1 MARQYTKEQL
11 DAIYARGGTLLVSAA
26 AGSGKT
32 SVLVERVIE
41 RILDKKHP
49 CDVDKLLVVTFSN
62 AAAAEMKERVRER
75 LSALLQETPDDPY
88 LRRQQMLL
96 SKANISTVHAFCLK
110 LIRDHF
116 QLLDISPNMRI
127 AEEGEL
133 SLLRRQAVEEVIGEF
148 YEHEDNGAFED
159 VVELF
164 SSFRDDARLIQTVFV
179 LYDFL
184 CSHPFPEQWLKEK
197 LALYDPEL
205 PLGESVWGDRL
216 LEADH
221 NLLSFAKELCEQSLT
236 LIESDERLTKAY
248 HAACSDDLA
257 FVLACLEDVKQ
268 KDFCRLYSRARSF
281 SFSRLGALRKFEDEA
296 VKTKLKS
303 SRDMVKDLVAQLK
316 EHLLC
321 CTEEEYL
328 EDIRWLKPRITAL
341 FSLVQAFSQ
350 RFSDAKKARNLI
362 DFSDIEHF
370 AIRLLAVPEG
380 NTFHRT
386 PLAKEIS
393 SRFEEVLV
401 DEYQD
406 TNEAQDTIFQA
417 ISRGGNNLFMVG
429 DVKQSIYRFRQ
440 AMPEL
445 FLRKNENYGLYDATH
460 YPAKILLHK
469 NFRSRT
475 GVTDGINFFFSQ
487 LMSREIGEIDYK
499 EEESLIPGAQYPER
513 ESPCVTLHALDAGE
527 KAKEESSAEFEA
539 QYVARLVEEIL
550 TSKMPVTEGGV
561 TRPVR
566 PGDICILLRSVKG
579 KSAAYA
585 KALEEID
592 RPTRYESS
600 DGFFDSRE
608 ISTML
613 ALLKALD
620 DPFDDISL
628 MAVLASELFSFSFDE
643 LARLR
648 LHDRYA
654 PLSLN
659 LRAMAGEGEEH
670 CRQAQEFLER
680 FRRYAQ
686 TMRAGELMELIYSET
701 LFDTLMAAEQ
711 NGAVR
716 RANLRLLLDYAAR
729 FEESGYR
736 GLSDFIRFLSRLQE
750 QGTDLAPA
758 NLTEIDDAVRIMSI
772 HKSKGLEFPVCILAD
787 LGKRFN
793 KSDLTSQ
800 TLVHGQLGF
809 ATKRRDE
816 SDRIFS
822 TLPYEMMKLELENS
836 MLSEEM
842 RVLYVAMTRAKENLH
857 LVVTQGDLQ
866 RKLAKLAAGLPDN
879 GKIPAMTVRSAS
891 GYGDWILCAALRHPD
906 GGELRELSGLPVATA
921 PCTGN
926 MRVLVSYPDSA
937 RAVPEDGAP
946 EQPLPACEPDEN
958 LVRELIGRASY
969 RYPYEE
975 ETRTPS
981 KVAVSEAAEQETRR
995 QYAFTARPRFET
1007 GQALTPAQRG
1017 TIMHQFLQ
1025 FADFDACEQ
1034 DISAEIARLVNQR
1047 FFTPGEAEI
1056 LDKTILSRFFATGLY
1071 RRIRSS
1077 PKHWR
1082 ERRFLVNLDYSLC
1095 TGRPEDAG
1103 REVVVQ
1109 GVCDFVFE
1117 EEDGLVIVDYKTD
1130 RVHRVEE
1137 LSERYGR
1144 QLLIYR
1150 LAMEQ
1155 MTGKHVKECV
1165 LYSIELGR
1173 ALSLFG

>member
-41 RILDKKHP
+41 RILDKEHP
-49 CDVDKLLVVTFSN
+49 CDVDRLLVVTFSN
-62 AAAAEMKERVRER
+62 AAAAEMKERVRAR
-75 LSALLQETPDDPY
+75 LSALLKENPDDRF

-110 LIRDHF
+110 LIREHF

-133 SLLRRQAVEEVIGEF
+133 SLLRQQAVEEVIGEF
-148 YEHEDNGAFED
+148 YEQENNGAFED

-164 SSFRDDARLIQTVFV
+164 SSFRDDTRLIQTVFV

-184 CSHPFPEQWLKEK
+184 CSHPFPKQWLGEK
-197 LALYDPEL
+197 LALYDPSV
-205 PLGESVWGDRL
+205 PLTKSTWGRRL
-216 LEADH
+216 FAYAQD
-221 NLLSFAKELCEQSLT
+221 LLAFAKELCEESLMI
-236 LIESDERLTKAY
+236 IESDERLTKAY
-248 HAACSDDLA
+248 QAAYSDDLA
-257 FVLACLEDVKQ
+257 FVLAALGDAMRGDYGLLK
-268 KDFCRLYSRARSF
+268 SRVQSF
-281 SFSRLGALRKFEDEA
+281 SFTRLGALRNYEDETA
-296 VKTKLKS
+296 KTKLKS
-303 SRDMVKDLVAQLK
+303 SREMVKELVSQLK

-328 EDIRWLKPRITAL
+328 EDIRWMQPRLATL
-341 FSLVQAFSQ
+341 FSLVETFSE
-350 RFSDAKKARNLI
+350 RFAALKKSRNLI

-380 NTFHRT
+380 KTFRRT
-386 PLAKEIS
+386 TLAKELS
-393 SRFEEVLV
+393 ARFEEVLV

-417 ISRGGNNLFMVG
+417 ISRDGNNLFMVG

-445 FLRKNENYGLYDATH
+445 FLRKNAEYLLYDGEH
-460 YPAKILLHK
+460 YPAKIILHK
-469 NFRSRT
+469 NFRSRA
-475 GVTDGINFFFSQ
+475 GVTDGVNFFFSQ
-487 LMSREIGEIDYK
+487 LMSREMGEIDYN
-499 EEESLIPGAQYPER
+499 EEESLIPGARYPQS

-539 QYVARLVEEIL
+539 QYVSGLVEKIL
-550 TSKMPVTEGGV
+550 RSRMPVTDGGIQ
-561 TRPVR
+561 RPVQ

-579 KSAAYA
+579 KSAVYA

-592 RPTRYESS
+592 TPARFESS

-608 ISTML
+608 ISVML
-613 ALLKALD
+613 ALLKVLD
-620 DPFDDISL
+620 DPFDDISM
-628 MAVLASELFSFSFDE
+628 MAVLASELFSFTFDE
-643 LARLR
+643 LAELR

-659 LRAMAGEGEEH
+659 LRAKAQEGQAH
-670 CRQAQEFLER
+670 CIQAQAFFER

-686 TMRAGELMELIYSET
+686 TMRAGELIELIYSET
-701 LFDTLMAAEQ
+701 LFDTLMAAQ
-711 NGAVR
+711 PNGAVR

-736 GLSDFIRFLSRLQE
+736 GLSDFIRFLSQLEE
-750 QGTDLAPA
+750 QGTDLAPV
-758 NLTEIDDAVRIMSI
+758 NLTDIDNAVRIMSI

-793 KSDLTSQ
+793 KNDLTSQ
-800 TLVHGQLGF
+800 TLVHGDLGF

-816 SDRIFS
+816 LDRIFP

-842 RVLYVAMTRAKENLH
+842 RVLYVAMTRAKESLH
-857 LVVTQGDLQ
+857 LVVTQPNLQ
-866 RKLAKLAAGLPDN
+866 RKLTKLAAGLSDTD
-879 GKIPAMTVRSAS
+879 KLPAVTVRNAS
-891 GYGDWILCAALRHPD
+891 GYGDWVLSAALRHPD
-906 GGELRELSGLPVATA
+906 GGELRKLAGLPVPLASAVGT
-921 PCTGN
+921 
-926 MRVLVSYPDSA
+926 MRVVVSYPDKTT
-937 RAVPEDGAP
+937 RADTHPPRQPSCAP
-946 EQPLPACEPDEN
+946 DS
-958 LVRELIGRASY
+958 ELIEEIRWRASY
-969 RYPYEE
+969 RYPYEA
-975 ETRTPS
+975 ETKTPS
-981 KVAVSEAAEQETRR
+981 KVAVSEVAEQETRE
-995 QYAFTARPRFET
+995 QYAFTARPCFET

-1017 TIMHQFLQ
+1017 TVMHQFLQ
-1025 FADFDACEQ
+1025 FADFEACEQ
-1034 DISAEIARLVNQR
+1034 DIAAETARLVERR
-1047 FFTPGEAEI
+1047 FFTPKEAQV
-1056 LDKTILSRFFATGLY
+1056 LDQKVLSRFFSTELY
-1071 RRIRSS
+1071 QRIKKSS
-1077 PKHWR
+1077 KHWR
-1082 ERRFLVNLDYSLC
+1082 ERRFIVKLDYGLC
-1095 TGRPEDAG
+1095 TGKEEDSG

-1117 EEDGLVIVDYKTD
+1117 EDDGLVIVDYKTD
-1130 RVHRVEE
+1130 RIRSIEE
-1137 LSERYGR
+1137 LSDRYSR

-1150 LAMEQ
+1150 LAMEK
-1155 MTGKHVKECV
+1155 MTGRRVKECV
-1165 LYSIELGR
+1165 LYSIELGK
-1173 ALSLFG
+1173 ALSLLD